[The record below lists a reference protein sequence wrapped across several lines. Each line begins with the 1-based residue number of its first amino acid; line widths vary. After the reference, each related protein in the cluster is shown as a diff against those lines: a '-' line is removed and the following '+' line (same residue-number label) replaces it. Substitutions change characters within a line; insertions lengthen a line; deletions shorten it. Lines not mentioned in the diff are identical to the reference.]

1 VDRGLALEHA
11 TGQVHTFAEAARGT
25 TGRLVD
31 LVELAGDALTLQQE
45 QARTNERLGAETRR
59 QQEALLQQWQ
69 QGVRQGTRVQ
79 R

>member
-11 TGQVHTFAEAARGT
+11 TGQGHIFAEVTRG

-31 LVELAGDALTLQQE
+31 RVELAGDALTLQQE
-45 QARTNERLGAETRR
+45 QARTSERLGAETLC

-69 QGVRQGTRVQ
+69 QGVRQVTWVQ